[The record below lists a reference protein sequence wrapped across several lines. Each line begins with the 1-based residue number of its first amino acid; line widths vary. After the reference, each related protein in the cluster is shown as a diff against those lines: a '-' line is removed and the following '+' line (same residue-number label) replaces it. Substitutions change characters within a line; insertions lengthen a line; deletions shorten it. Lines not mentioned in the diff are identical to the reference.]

1 MYQLCKISWQM
12 GFQMN
17 KVWYDIKAHA
27 KVNLCL
33 QVLGKREDGYHDLLS
48 FAGFT
53 DFGDRLSVCIHSEDN
68 FSITGPFAKTLE
80 ATGGD
85 SLCSKAVTLIR
96 EAGFRLPPLNIKL
109 EKNIPLGGGL
119 GGGSSDAA
127 ALMRLIARDLL
138 PKQIKNDQLYD
149 IAQKIGADVP
159 VCLVPDWQIMTGTG
173 TQTQP
178 VSLPFSAGAPIYA
191 VLANPQIHLSTAEIF
206 GQIDVYSA
214 ANLSLLE
221 GFIAAGKLANIIA
234 IGNEM
239 AAPACAKHPEIASL
253 IDHLSRP
260 HDGFIG
266 AGMSGSGA
274 SCFALTKNKEAAEK
288 CCASFSE
295 KNIWAQVTRMRD

>member
-1 MYQLCKISWQM
+1 M
-12 GFQMN
+12 GFKMS
-17 KVWYDIKAHA
+17 KLWHDITAHA

-48 FAGFT
+48 FVGFT
-53 DFGDRLSVCIHSEDN
+53 DFGDQLSVCVHREDK

-80 ATGGD
+80 AAGGD

-96 EAGFRLPPLNIKL
+96 EAGFNLPPLYIRL

-127 ALMRLIARDLL
+127 ALLRLIARDLL
-138 PKQIKNDQLYD
+138 PKQIKNEQLYKL
-149 IAQKIGADVP
+149 AEEIGADVP
-159 VCLVPDWQIMTGTG
+159 VCLMPDWQIMTGTG

-178 VSLPFSAGAPIYA
+178 ASLPRPRPRSIDAPIYA

-206 GQIDVYSA
+206 VQIDFYSA
-214 ANLSLLE
+214 ANLSQLE
-221 GFIAAGKLANIIA
+221 GFIASGALADIVA
-234 IGNEM
+234 IGNDM
-239 AAPACAKHPEIASL
+239 ATPVCAKYPEIAAL
-253 IDHLSRP
+253 IDHLNMP

-288 CCASFSE
+288 CCASLSE

>member
-1 MYQLCKISWQM
+1 M
-12 GFQMN
+12 GFTMN
-17 KVWYDIKAHA
+17 KIWYDITAHA

-33 QVLGKREDGYHDLLS
+33 QVLGKRENGYHDLLS

-53 DFGDRLSVCIHSEDN
+53 DFGDQLSVCVHKEDN

-80 ATGGD
+80 EAGGD
-85 SLCSKAVTLIR
+85 SLCSKALNLVR
-96 EAGFRLPPLNIKL
+96 EAGFSLPPLHIKL

-127 ALMRLIARDLL
+127 ALLRLIARDLL
-138 PKQIKNDQLYD
+138 PKHIENEELYN

-159 VCLVPDWQIMTGTG
+159 VCLMPNWQIMTGTG

-178 VSLPFSAGAPIYA
+178 TLLPRFVGAPIYA
-191 VLANPQIHLSTAEIF
+191 VLANPQIHLSTTEIF
-206 GQIDVYSA
+206 AEIDVYSA
-214 ANLSLLE
+214 SSLSQLE
-221 GFIAAGKLANIIA
+221 GFIAAGNLADIIS
-234 IGNEM
+234 IGNDM
-239 AAPACAKHPEIASL
+239 AVPVYAKHPEIVDL
-253 IDHLSRP
+253 IDHLNME

-274 SCFALTKNKEAAEK
+274 SCFALTKNKEVADK
-288 CCASFSE
+288 CCASLSE